1 MRSQRRVSKA
11 GARGTLVTNTLRHR
25 NFVIATLILR
35 FSPNKK
41 RYIFDFTLILSI
53 VKIEGNEGFMY
64 NVHETQVQY
73 SVFQKANAY
82 WMTFVVKKII

>member
-11 GARGTLVTNTLRHR
+11 VARGTLVTNTLRHR
-25 NFVIATLILR
+25 NFVIATLILG

-41 RYIFDFTLILSI
+41 DLFDFTLILSI

-73 SVFQKANAY
+73 SVFEKANVY
-82 WMTFVVKKII
+82 WMTFVVKEII